1 MDDGSFQT
9 TMKKILLFKKERS
22 GPYWTGFWD
31 GIDLK
36 SYTRNYNNLRYNIS
50 QGLGKAL
57 PNKIPRDGGR
67 PPKFGPVVESCS
79 LLFSIIFLH
88 ILDFAVTSWYNTTS
102 PKTKRNAAR
111 VGSTIGK
118 GGMLWQS
125 ILFQKPS
132 ELYPILRRKSRG
144 FWTFPDKILMI
155 SSADGCNRVVHE
167 RMRRP

>member
-57 PNKIPRDGGR
+57 PNKIPRNGGGS
-67 PPKFGPVVESCS
+67 PKFGPAVESCFLFS
-79 LLFSIIFLH
+79 LLFFFIFLTLLSLH
-88 ILDFAVTSWYNTTS
+88 GIIPPARRQKEMPLVF
-102 PKTKRNAAR
+102 AAR
-111 VGSTIGK
+111 SARVECFRRAFSSQNA
-118 GGMLWQS
+118 LVLYL
-125 ILFQKPS
+125 ILQ
-132 ELYPILRRKSRG
+132 RKSRG
-144 FWTFPDKILMI
+144 FCFFSRTF
-155 SSADGCNRVVHE
+155 
-167 RMRRP
+167 